1 MNTYLNKDQDDRYFR
16 LTNFYAAC
24 FLFTKGLE
32 LVNIE
37 EDPTNP
43 KRSQFVFKDT
53 PEREIL
59 VHNFNFAKED
69 SPEITIDPRK
79 FVTAIKLL
87 KDKLYQEKQT
97 W

>member
-1 MNTYLNKDQDDRYFR
+1 MKNKDDRYIR
-16 LTNFYAAC
+16 LTNFYTAC
-24 FLFTKGLE
+24 FLFAKGLE

-59 VHNFNFAKED
+59 IHNFNFAKED
-69 SPEITIDPRK
+69 SPEVMIDPRK
-79 FVTAIKLL
+79 IVMAIKLL
-87 KDKLYQEKQT
+87 KDKLYQGRF
-97 W
+97 

>member
-1 MNTYLNKDQDDRYFR
+1 MNTYSNKNQDDRYFR
-16 LTNFYAAC
+16 LASFYTAC
-24 FLFTKGLE
+24 FLFAKGLE

-37 EDPTNP
+37 DDPSNP

-59 VHNFNFAKED
+59 IHNFNFAKED

-79 FVTAIKLL
+79 FVMAIKLL
-87 KDKLYQEKQT
+87 KDKLYQGKQT